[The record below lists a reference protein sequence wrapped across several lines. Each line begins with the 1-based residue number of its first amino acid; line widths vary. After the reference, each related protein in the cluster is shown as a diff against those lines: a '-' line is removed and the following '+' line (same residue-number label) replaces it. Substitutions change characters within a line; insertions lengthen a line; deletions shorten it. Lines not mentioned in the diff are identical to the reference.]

1 MTLESR
7 HTDIEG
13 YDVHYW
19 EGGSGFS
26 VLMMHGVGPG
36 TSIMGNFE
44 PAMAPLA
51 ERYHLF
57 ATDLIGFGESARK
70 TEEPYFDVELWVR
83 QGLAMLDL
91 MPDGPCGVAGHSMGG
106 AIALKIAAASDRVTH
121 VLTSSTVGTSYP
133 LTNAL
138 DAFWTLPADRTE
150 LRAAME
156 NMMFDPGAVTEPMI
170 EGRWNLLAQNGYAEF
185 FSVMFGGD
193 RQRYIDAGVVTDAEF
208 AVLASKKIS
217 LIHGTDDKPCP
228 ADQTTVKLGERLPE
242 ATPSAARSSSA
253 SVKTKRAAPQRRSS
267 MTFSSRASRRN
278 IQR

>member
-138 DAFWTLPADRTE
+138 DAFWTLPADRAE

-208 AVLASKKIS
+208 AVLTSKKIS

-242 ATPSAARSSSA
+242 ATVTLVDNCGHNLPREFTGKYLDAA
-253 SVKTKRAAPQRRSS
+253 
-267 MTFSSRASRRN
+267 FHLYG
-278 IQR
+278 

>member
-7 HTDIEG
+7 RADIEG

-19 EGGSGFS
+19 EGGSGFP

-51 ERYHLF
+51 ERYHIF

-70 TEEPYFDVELWVR
+70 TTQPYFDVDLWVR
-83 QGLAMLDL
+83 QGLALL
-91 MPDGPCGVAGHSMGG
+91 ERLPEGPCGVAGHSMGG

-133 LTNAL
+133 LTGAL
-138 DAFWTLPADRTE
+138 DAFWSLPADRAE

-156 NMMFDPGAVTEPMI
+156 NMMFDPGAVTDGMI
-170 EGRWNLLAQNGYAEF
+170 EGRWELLAQDGYAEF
-185 FSVMFGGD
+185 FSAMFGGD
-193 RQRYIDAGVVTDAEF
+193 RQRYIDAGVLTDAEF
-208 AVLASKKIS
+208 DALASKKIS
-217 LIHGTDDKPCP
+217 LIHGTGDKPCP
-228 ADQTTVKLGERLPE
+228 ADLTSVKLAERLPHARLE
-242 ATPSAARSSSA
+242 LIEDCGHNLPREFTGTYLDAAYA
-253 SVKTKRAAPQRRSS
+253 L
-267 MTFSSRASRRN
+267 FG
-278 IQR
+278 